1 MRDHVLCALSTLWRG
16 TPSAYQLPASGHG
29 GGKVIKEL
37 WSSGEVAKEK
47 GCTLVNINRIVSLHK
62 QLTERKFSMWVG
74 SRRLFTKAGLDFI
87 LTLPDNRRKG

>member
-1 MRDHVLCALSTLWRG
+1 M
-16 TPSAYQLPASGHG
+16 
-29 GGKVIKEL
+29 IKEL

-62 QLTERKFSMWVG
+62 QLTERKYSMWVG
-74 SRRLFTKAGLDFI
+74 GRRLFTQAGIDFI